1 MKKLFLIKVFLV
13 SIFYN
18 FRRKLLEEALR
29 ILQKSLWQSL
39 KPVSKFSDF
48 VKLLG
53 LLVNIKSKRVLF
65 CDLKQFGSLIRFV
78 GANISF
84 ISETNDFLKNLNK
97 VLTLS
102 WWRPLS
108 YRNHS
113 IDLRS
118 KSMDWFLYD
127 NGLHHERVN
136 SSMLKSPA
144 RMTLSYL
151 ANILLKL
158 TEI

>member
-102 WWRPLS
+102 WRRPLYIETTPLICS
-108 YRNHS
+108 ANQWTGFYMIAAS
-113 IDLRS
+113 IMKGLTQICWS
-118 KSMDWFLYD
+118 HLQEWHYD
-127 NGLHHERVN
+127 I
-136 SSMLKSPA
+136 
-144 RMTLSYL
+144 YL
-151 ANILLKL
+151 IFY
-158 TEI
+158 

>member
-18 FRRKLLEEALR
+18 FRRKRLEEALR
-29 ILQKSLWQSL
+29 ILQKSLWQLL
-39 KPVSKFSDF
+39 KTVSKFWDF

-53 LLVNIKSKRVLF
+53 LLVNIKSRKVLF

-102 WWRPLS
+102 WRRPLYIETTPLICGANQWS
-108 YRNHS
+108 GFYMIAAS
-113 IDLRS
+113 IMKGLTQICWS
-118 KSMDWFLYD
+118 HLQEWYYD
-127 NGLHHERVN
+127 I
-136 SSMLKSPA
+136 
-144 RMTLSYL
+144 YL
-151 ANILLKL
+151 IFY
-158 TEI
+158 